1 MTVDP
6 LPWGVVLRRLP
17 IFLLACAL
25 SLAFTASASA
35 NLLDVIVADYA
46 DDGRLNACKYTQKQL
61 QTLKGLIPNDLAA
74 YDGGFAPAVDDAL
87 ARRAEGACNKQ
98 KAASPDATAAPAAPA
113 GGGGGAAQPPAPSSG
128 GGGGSATPSSGTTAP
143 GTTAAVKPPPTP
155 TVQPTPAPAVVA
167 AADQIPIA
175 ARTTDPAT
183 DAPFPV
189 LALAILA
196 GLMALSGLGV
206 GLARWRGWE
215 PAWADGVRH
224 AAGEAGWRAS
234 STWAEF
240 TDFVRFGR

>member
-1 MTVDP
+1 
-6 LPWGVVLRRLP
+6 VLRRLSP
-17 IFLLACAL
+17 FLLACAV
-25 SLAFTASASA
+25 SLAFAATASA

-74 YDGGFAPAVDDAL
+74 YDAGFSPAVDDAL
-87 ARRAEGACNKQ
+87 ARRAEGACNKK
-98 KAASPDATAAPAAPA
+98 KAAAAQGATTGNAPA
-113 GGGGGAAQPPAPSSG
+113 GGGGAQPPA
-128 GGGGSATPSSGTTAP
+128 SSGTGASGSPSPSTGTSTP
-143 GTTAAVKPPPTP
+143 GTTAAVKAPPAPTA
-155 TVQPTPAPAVVA
+155 QPTPAPAVA
-167 AADQIPIA
+167 AASDQILTA
-175 ARTTDPAT
+175 AHTTDTAT

-196 GLMALSGLGV
+196 GLMALTGLGFGV
-206 GLARWRGWE
+206 ARWVGWQ

-240 TDFVRFGR
+240 ADFVRFGR